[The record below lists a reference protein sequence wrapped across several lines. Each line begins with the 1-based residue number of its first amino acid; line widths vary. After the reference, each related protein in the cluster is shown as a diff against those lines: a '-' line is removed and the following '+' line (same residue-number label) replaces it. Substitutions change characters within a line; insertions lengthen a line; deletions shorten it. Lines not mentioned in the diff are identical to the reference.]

1 MSTNDIGGQQMD
13 KGKTTAKVEEGLVG
27 FTDSEVRPRNKRRRH
42 TSQYKLQVVEE
53 ADRCSNPGEVGA
65 LLRREGIYSSSLSQW
80 RRQRDAG
87 ALSGLGRT
95 RGRKPKS
102 ALEVEIAK
110 LKKQNEKQKKQLD
123 QAQFIIEVQKK
134 LVRAFGSELQQ
145 AEKEDQS

>member
-1 MSTNDIGGQQMD
+1 MD
-13 KGKTTAKVEEGLVG
+13 RGKTTAKVEEGSVH
-27 FTDSEVRPRNKRRRH
+27 FANSEVRPRNKRRRH